1 MFDLSRRFRD
11 ELVLDDTSY
20 PLDLSFDNVLR
31 LFDMIHDDYIPVI
44 AKPIFALKI
53 LLKTSTD
60 SERQAADSLLERLDI
75 ETALEIYKRISEEHV
90 VIKSS
95 RGEVKEYDLA
105 GNLIERTPIDDDE
118 EEDEKEPLFSLKY
131 DGVYIYSSF
140 LQAYNIDL
148 IEAQGKLHWQKF
160 NALLNGLP
168 SNTKFAEVLKI
179 RSWEPQKDDT
189 QEYISSMRKL
199 QTEYALPEE
208 IDY

>member
-60 SERQAADSLLERLDI
+60 SEKQAADGLLERLDI

-105 GNLIERTPIDDDE
+105 GNLIERIPIDDDE

>member
-60 SERQAADSLLERLDI
+60 RDKQAADNLLEHLDI

>member
-60 SERQAADSLLERLDI
+60 GEKQATDSLLERLDI

>member
-11 ELVLDDTSY
+11 ELVLDDKSY

-60 SERQAADSLLERLDI
+60 SEKQAADSLLERLDI

>member
-60 SERQAADSLLERLDI
+60 GENQAADSLLEHLDI

-90 VIKSS
+90 VIKTS

>member
-11 ELVLDDTSY
+11 ELVLDDKSY

-60 SERQAADSLLERLDI
+60 GEKRAADSLLEHLDI
-75 ETALEIYKRISEEHV
+75 ETTLEIYKRISEEHV

-148 IEAQGKLHWQKF
+148 IEVQGKLHWQKF

>member
-60 SERQAADSLLERLDI
+60 SEKQAADSLLERLDI

>member
-60 SERQAADSLLERLDI
+60 SDKQAADNLLEHLDI

>member
-11 ELVLDDTSY
+11 ELVLDDMSY

-44 AKPIFALKI
+44 TKPIFALKI

-60 SERQAADSLLERLDI
+60 RDKQAADNLLEHLDI

-105 GNLIERTPIDDDE
+105 GNLIERKPIDDDE

>member
-60 SERQAADSLLERLDI
+60 SERQATDSLLERLDI

-105 GNLIERTPIDDDE
+105 GNLIERTPIDDYE

>member
-1 MFDLSRRFRD
+1 MFNLSRRFRD

-60 SERQAADSLLERLDI
+60 GEKQATDSLLERLDI

>member
-60 SERQAADSLLERLDI
+60 GENQAADSLLERLDI

>member
-11 ELVLDDTSY
+11 ELVLDDKSY

-60 SERQAADSLLERLDI
+60 GEKRAADSLLEHLDI
-75 ETALEIYKRISEEHV
+75 ETTLEIYKRISEEHV

-148 IEAQGKLHWQKF
+148 IEVQGKLHWQKF

-189 QEYISSMRKL
+189 QEYISSMRNL

>member
-1 MFDLSRRFRD
+1 MFDLSRKFRD

-44 AKPIFALKI
+44 TKPIFALKI

-60 SERQAADSLLERLDI
+60 GENQAADSLLEHLDI

>member
-11 ELVLDDTSY
+11 ELVLDDKSY

-60 SERQAADSLLERLDI
+60 SEKQVADSLLEHLDI
-75 ETALEIYKRISEEHV
+75 ETALEIYKRISEEHI
-90 VIKSS
+90 VIKSA

-148 IEAQGKLHWQKF
+148 IEAQGTLHWQKF